1 MPYYLSLQEVSATQS
16 GQRQFKAIDTEYLD
30 GYTKVAQ
37 YATHFVELDDA
48 KKVDVITKI
57 PSTFTFFTLFEN
69 AASPYYVGPAS
80 RLRAAEGNIFLREIA
95 PGSFKLLEDFCPE
108 ATHFMTVLLATAC
121 ELQMKSVGSVFPAE
135 FLSVFKKNAAERA
148 VLRPIAAFKASED
161 NAPARV
167 PRFVISLQKSVEDPS
182 LLLLMPI
189 LTLPTAPNAKCDY
202 YLEGHDQKQMAL
214 LVGNLRWNSRIHD
227 FRFTEEDIKKVV
239 SDLKVDAVLHAVAK
253 VTETVDVSDNEEV
266 TTFHAAAQIIA
277 EVANTAAPSNV
288 ATEAEIAEVQ
298 QAAIDSNI
306 PEAAESSSPASP
318 PPELFDTEPETPPE
332 NEVLYV
338 FLDYNS
344 KSDVL
349 AVVRKMFGP
358 INIADFTYD
367 YDYYIRFPEF
377 GDGLQF
383 FELNYNKW
391 MPRSELE
398 ADLDNMFP
406 GTSGIQEICKFDSEE
421 EYDSEEEKD
430 LENERLDLQ
439 FTQTILEA
447 AQQKK
452 TVDDEP
458 DENQQS
464 SDDSGSEF
472 EEEDT
477 FYLSMIEHCRSGVHN
492 LVGRTCFE
500 IAETIDFTKPHP
512 DATVYARFTNLVKC
526 RLLYSKMRT
535 WSHIGVEAFKTQL
548 EYVAHND
555 ISFHS
560 KYEPSYDVAK
570 YNGPSL
576 WSTPGKS
583 KRRASNKPKPNRG
596 IRFVQTAPKDTT
608 AGCFSGRKPSYVSVN
623 YHKQPAAAD
632 RSVDDQIVDAV
643 LEVASRK
650 RTDRCSDET
659 PVSQPKRARRPRR
672 SEFELLRC

>member
-30 GYTKVAQ
+30 GYIKVAQ
-37 YATHFVELDDA
+37 YATHFVELDERW
-48 KKVDVITKI
+48 KVTAISKTAPGYV

-69 AASPYYVGPAS
+69 AASPYYVGPAT
-80 RLRAAEGNIFLREIA
+80 RLRAAEGNIFFQETA
-95 PGSFKLLEDFCPE
+95 PGSFKLLDDFCPE

-121 ELQMKSVGSVFPAE
+121 ELRMKSVGSVFPAE
-135 FLSVFKKNAAERA
+135 FLSVFKKNAVERA
-148 VLRPIAAFKASED
+148 VLRPIAAFKASENN
-161 NAPARV
+161 NAPARI

-189 LTLPTAPNAKCDY
+189 MTMPTAPNAKCDY

-214 LVGNLRWNSRIHD
+214 LVSNLRWNSRIHD
-227 FRFTEEDIKKVV
+227 FRFTEDDIKKVV
-239 SDLKVDAVLHAVAK
+239 SDLKVDATFHAVAK
-253 VTETVDVSDNEEV
+253 ATETVDISDDEET

-277 EVANTAAPSNV
+277 EVKANPASSSNV
-288 ATEAEIAEVQ
+288 ASEAEIAEVQ

-306 PEAAESSSPASP
+306 PEPAEPTSPASP

-358 INIADFTYD
+358 VNIADFTYD

-391 MPRSELE
+391 MPRSELQ

-406 GTSGIQEICKFDSEE
+406 ETSGIQEICKFDSEE
-421 EYDSEEEKD
+421 EYDSDEERD
-430 LENERLDLQ
+430 NENERLDLQ

-472 EEEDT
+472 EEEPLPTPT
-477 FYLSMIEHCRSGVHN
+477 FVFGFVECDKAGRHN
-492 LVGRTCFE
+492 SQNEKCLK
-500 IAETIDFTKPHP
+500 IAETSGFSSVP
-512 DATVYARFTNLVKC
+512 DDWVVYAQFADINICKQ
-526 RLLYSKMRT
+526 LYNHMKGWDHVS
-535 WSHIGVEAFKTQL
+535 VDAFKRQL
-548 EYVAHND
+548 FRVSD
-555 ISFHS
+555 
-560 KYEPSYDVAK
+560 
-570 YNGPSL
+570 
-576 WSTPGKS
+576 GKVTFFS
-583 KRRASNKPKPNRG
+583 RFESQFNVPKNTSGFSGMKRIYRSVKNYQQRAS
-596 IRFVQTAPKDTT
+596 
-608 AGCFSGRKPSYVSVN
+608 
-623 YHKQPAAAD
+623 
-632 RSVDDQIVDAV
+632 RSVDDQIIDAV